1 MHALCLV
8 PVIIPRLFLT
18 RVEDFCPVS
27 ILWFFS
33 SFPSCSVAWEL
44 GRSSLLWEQA
54 EPFLLELCVLLDGD
68 HVHGGVRGHCLP
80 HRVRQGLSGPFSSRR
95 IGKLFQISVL
105 SLKVWKPTNNV
116 ANCLTCYENLDWGFL
131 NNNTSLADRG
141 NSLTTCNAEPLETPQ
156 CLLNPKWPRVSGTSR
171 TLSYW
176 KLQSTFV
183 K

>member
-116 ANCLTCYENLDWGFL
+116 ANCLTCYENLDWGFFNKNWYL
-131 NNNTSLADRG
+131 FLKYLKIEDVECCSWSSNNYSKFPG
-141 NSLTTCNAEPLETPQ
+141 SFCG
-156 CLLNPKWPRVSGTSR
+156 KHSR
-171 TLSYW
+171 NY
-176 KLQSTFV
+176 
-183 K
+183 